1 MIETSEK
8 YFKNLKLDENKIY
21 SKILDLGSAEWYFAN
36 FVKNNNFF
44 CNDVFISIDTN
55 KFYVEKWKKQWLN
68 MININVLEFDFEEEY
83 FDLIISNFSMPQ
95 LLYSWE
101 NDNFFLDKL
110 EKLFINCLKILKKW
124 WEIRFFSWWRDTSW
138 VERIGKIWKI
148 IEDYLDKKYSNNLKK
163 IYIETD
169 VLYILTK

>member
-55 KFYVEKWKKQWLN
+55 IIFLRKW
-68 MININVLEFDFEEEY
+68 
-83 FDLIISNFSMPQ
+83 
-95 LLYSWE
+95 
-101 NDNFFLDKL
+101 
-110 EKLFINCLKILKKW
+110 
-124 WEIRFFSWWRDTSW
+124 
-138 VERIGKIWKI
+138 
-148 IEDYLDKKYSNNLKK
+148 
-163 IYIETD
+163 
-169 VLYILTK
+169 